1 MLALALE
8 GGGAKGAFHMG
19 AVKALLE
26 QGYTFDAVAGTS
38 IGALNG
44 AIIAQGDFEIG
55 YHWWETLHT
64 SLLFDIDQT
73 YLQKFTNKEI
83 DRETLS
89 YLVSKVKSVIENR
102 GLNTKKIRDML
113 HTVIDEEK
121 LRQSKTDFG
130 IVTVS
135 VSDLKPLEL
144 FKEDIPKGLM
154 VDYLMAS
161 ANFPAFRIEPI
172 DGKYYLDGG
181 FYDNCPINLL
191 ARKGY
196 KDIIAIRTFGLG
208 RIRKVEDPSVNVRY
222 ILPSEELAGV
232 LSFNN
237 ELLRTNMKMGYCDA
251 MRVLKELKG
260 RRYYITS
267 DMGDAAV
274 FDTLMAMPDSAIKKV
289 GAEMGLPDMAPK
301 RMLFERILPGLA
313 RAMDLPSSASYQDII
328 IGILEQ
334 MAENRGVTRYEVR
347 TLSQFLS
354 DIQSADA
361 PVKEDDQGLIRGLAQ
376 SIRRPPWRIKK
387 ALVHK
392 TGEEFIKILPQAA
405 LNEE

>member
-1 MLALALE
+1 
-8 GGGAKGAFHMG
+8 
-19 AVKALLE
+19 
-26 QGYTFDAVAGTS
+26 
-38 IGALNG
+38 
-44 AIIAQGDFEIG
+44 
-55 YHWWETLHT
+55 
-64 SLLFDIDQT
+64 
-73 YLQKFTNKEI
+73 
-83 DRETLS
+83 
-89 YLVSKVKSVIENR
+89 
-102 GLNTKKIRDML
+102 ML

>member
-19 AVKALLE
+19 AVKALYEL
-26 QGYTFDAVAGTS
+26 GYTFDAVAGTS

-55 YHWWETLHT
+55 YKWWESLDT
-64 SLLFDIDQT
+64 SLLFDVEQAHM
-73 YLQKFTNKEI
+73 QKFANKEI

-89 YLVSKVKSVIENR
+89 YLVQTVKRIIENR
-102 GLNTKKIRDML
+102 GLDTKKIREML
-113 HTVIDEEK
+113 HSVIDEDK

-144 FKEDIPKGLM
+144 FKEDIPEGQM
-154 VDYLMAS
+154 VEYLMAS

-172 DGKYYLDGG
+172 EGKYYLDGG

-191 ARKGY
+191 IRKGY

-208 RIRKVEDPSVNVRY
+208 RIRKVEDKSANVQY
-222 ILPSEELAGV
+222 ILPSEDLAGV

-237 ELLRTNMKMGYCDA
+237 DVLRDNMKMGYCDA
-251 MRVLKELKG
+251 MRVLKGLKG
-260 RRYYITS
+260 RRYYIAS
-267 DMGDAAV
+267 DIDDDAA
-274 FDTLMAMPDSAIKKV
+274 FDRLTAMPDSAIKKI
-289 GAEMGLPDMAPK
+289 GAEMGLPEMAPK

-313 RAMDLPSSASYQDII
+313 RAMGQASSSSYRDII

-334 MAENRGVTRYEVR
+334 MADLRGIERFEVR
-347 TLSQFLS
+347 TLEGFLS
-354 DIQSADA
+354 DIRKADVMTEA
-361 PVKEDDQGLIRGLAQ
+361 DDHKLIRGLAQ
-376 SIRRPPWRIKK
+376 SIKLSPWRVKK
-387 ALVHK
+387 ALIQK
-392 TGEEFIKILPQAA
+392 IGEELIKILP
-405 LNEE
+405 